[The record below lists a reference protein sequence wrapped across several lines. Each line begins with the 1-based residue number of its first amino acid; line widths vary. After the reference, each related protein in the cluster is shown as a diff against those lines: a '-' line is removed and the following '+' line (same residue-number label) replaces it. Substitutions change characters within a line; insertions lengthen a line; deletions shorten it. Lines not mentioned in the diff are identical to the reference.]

1 MGPLTF
7 PEHGP
12 IYLDATSL
20 IYSVER
26 VEPFRTVL
34 EPLWDQAKA
43 GRYKLVTSEL
53 SVLETLVKPKRDGN
67 STLERL
73 FRAAMF
79 DATEIELIPATL
91 SAWEEAVNIRAQW
104 RLQTPD
110 ALHAATA
117 LLTGCTAFITNDAD
131 FRRVTGLP
139 VLILSDLV
147 GQAGL

>member
-79 DATEIELIPATL
+79 DATELNSSPQRCRLGRRLLTFALNGVCRHPT
-91 SAWEEAVNIRAQW
+91 RYM
-104 RLQTPD
+104 RLQPCSPD
-110 ALHAATA
+110 VQLSSPTMLIFAA
-117 LLTGCTAFITNDAD
+117 
-131 FRRVTGLP
+131 
-139 VLILSDLV
+139 
-147 GQAGL
+147 

>member
-7 PEHGP
+7 PEQGP
-12 IYLDATSL
+12 IYLDAASL

-34 EPLWDQAKA
+34 EPLWEQARR

-67 STLERL
+67 SALERL
-73 FRAAMF
+73 FRAALF
-79 DATEIELIPATL
+79 DAAEVELIPATL
-91 SAWEEAVNIRAQW
+91 SAWEEAANIRAQW

-117 LLTGCTAFITNDAD
+117 LHAECTAFITNDAD
-131 FRRVTGLP
+131 FRRVAGLP
-139 VLILSDLV
+139 VLILGDLV
-147 GQAGL
+147 EQAGL